1 MGILGLVGVGGDD
14 DLLARKNYAMPE
26 CMSVEIGMQTHSNCV
41 RNKNAHLYSYISLKF
56 AYSVTSINSLNLVK
70 PETY

>member
-14 DLLARKNYAMPE
+14 DLLARKNYARPE

-41 RNKNAHLYSYISLKF
+41 KNKTF
-56 AYSVTSINSLNLVK
+56 T
-70 PETY
+70 